1 MKKKNEKNPEIIE
14 LKQKK
19 EETKKNEFDI
29 PNNISSYF
37 QTIDLKEL
45 SSYKGQISKEINNSD
60 TLFGNNYFKYF
71 MKNKLLPKKK
81 IVLKNGLKN

>member
-1 MKKKNEKNPEIIE
+1 MKKKNERNPEIIE

-19 EETKKNEFDI
+19 EENKNKDFDMI
-29 PNNISSYF
+29 NNISSYF

-45 SSYKGQISKEINNSD
+45 SSYKGEISKEINNTD

-71 MKNKLLPKKK
+71 MKNKL
-81 IVLKNGLKN
+81 